1 MPDKSPILIGLVSGI
16 AGGKSTVARML
27 GELGAHVIDAD
38 KQAHQQ
44 LAHPEVVRQ
53 LVARWGS
60 DVVDTLGQPDRAA
73 IAARIFGPDEYAKQE
88 REWIESILHP
98 RVRRRM
104 DEIIAAESSS
114 GQRVFVVDVP
124 LLVEVG
130 WHELC
135 DHVVWIETPLAMRE
149 QNAAARGWAASEL
162 AQREAAQL
170 DCGKKQAAASRTIR
184 NDGSLDDLRN
194 QVREFWQDSIDPREP
209 SCT

>member
-38 KQAHQQ
+38 KLAHQQ
-44 LAHPEVVRQ
+44 LAHPEVVSQ
-53 LVARWGS
+53 LVARWGT
-60 DVVDTLGQPDRAA
+60 DVVDSQGQPDRAA
-73 IAARIFGPDEYAKQE
+73 IATRIFGPDEYAKQE

-104 DEIIAAESSS
+104 DEIIAAESCT

-130 WHELC
+130 WHEQC
-135 DHVVWIETPLAMRE
+135 DEVVWIDTPEKIRE
-149 QNAAARGWAASEL
+149 QNATARGWSLGEL

-170 DCGKKQAAASRTIR
+170 ECGKKQAAATHTIK
-184 NDGSLDDLRN
+184 NHGSLDDLRCS
-194 QVREFWQDSIDPREP
+194 VKEFWQDCVVDREP
-209 SCT
+209 SSN